1 MSDHS
6 VDASFSQLGGGQGA
20 VSPAALSG
28 GGNPRISAPLQ
39 NTSLGSGKICSA
51 ISSIDLESN
60 LFYNNSYLLLYIIK

>member
-39 NTSLGSGKICSA
+39 NTSLGSGKVLGGLDFVLVIYFLMFC
-51 ISSIDLESN
+51 IN
-60 LFYNNSYLLLYIIK
+60 LKF